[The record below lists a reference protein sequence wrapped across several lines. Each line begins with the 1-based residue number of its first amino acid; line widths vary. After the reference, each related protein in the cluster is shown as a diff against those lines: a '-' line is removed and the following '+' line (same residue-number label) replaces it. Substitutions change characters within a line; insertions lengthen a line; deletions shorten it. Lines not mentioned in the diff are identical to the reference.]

1 MLRYSIRLTDNNI
14 EKEKLVW
21 SEKYLA
27 PDLSFVSGVTSQ
39 DYHLE
44 KYNRLP
50 LTNNILSNTN
60 SVADL
65 ETENVTRQGY
75 IIIKGKQ
82 YTPLEGSLVDYSVES
97 GGQTIEY
104 KYLFLNGKYY
114 YADENNKFHIDHWL
128 TETFVEDEQGDIK
141 PMIVEDDIEVDYAN
155 PLKID
160 TIAWIEDGMVGIDG
174 HKYFYDKDIQLTE
187 TTSGGLKYFED
198 GECLDEDAITKCDS
212 IEYHLF
218 KSASDYIDVTKFKL
232 TKAEEVNEVFER
244 ISFCRYFYYVKYKE
258 HYFPIVQE
266 FGNDNSYTFE
276 CYIPKNVLSGN
287 SESTEEEKIKF
298 DLYFSTEEGE
308 VDYTKPSNKKLDS
321 SNVSAHK
328 VHDFTDFK
336 NVASYII
343 VDNEAFFVEYDV
355 LNANDGREIAV
366 YLDGDATNFKV
377 GDIIRFVDTSD
388 PSHAEKVYS
397 VDDYGFNR
405 TDDTDFVIFKGKK
418 YKLEAN
424 LCDKVLINEHEYSID
439 YINGKTDG
447 KDCLVLIGDEE
458 VPMKISTS
466 ATKLERYGKIIEDAS
481 QPAISVTYNIVS
493 YSGITVDNKRY
504 MVYVEGQGTD
514 QIMYAILDGNNEYS
528 FLVNEVIGSS
538 MVICE
543 PDVNKTDFTD
553 DFNLFIAREICTDV
567 VDNQHDM
574 TLFVNNKIFGDKE
587 ITQELAFQAYT
598 SATSSDD
605 YYNLFEHLDVY
616 TRDGYIKVPLSLEAP
631 QGNNMIQDDLVT
643 NRFFEEEKKKAINP
657 IVDMEKDVY
666 YPKYINN
673 SDKAI
678 EAFLKKETITPE
690 ERTTYQTVYIGSHT
704 EFHPIK
710 QIRVNQHFRTRSMES
725 WKVNEGYNDVLTSG
739 VKDNWFI
746 TDFHPYVDILQ
757 EPSKL
762 INKETLRPYT
772 DANIVGDILMNT
784 SDLMWLLLFS
794 NDDVY
799 YQRSNIA
806 KSFLRFSF
814 YDSTDPQTQTL
825 LATSCAFMD
834 EHRLFKKYIDN
845 SRKNVNDY
853 GVIVEPEIEE
863 GTDNAIGSVLNKI
876 SVRSEYL
883 GSRHN
888 NRGAYQRRGNPYT
901 HFDGVI
907 IDNEHRLGSEFI
919 IDNKYE
925 TSDSSEGFYIYIF
938 REYSEDLS
946 PKPIYMKVEFNHAGI
961 GRFIPFI
968 IPMRWNTPNEDTG
981 DKTPSSALTF
991 NTQAPSENVLSDMEL
1006 LKQGIKLGDVYA
1018 QTYIPLYAVYDFN
1031 NKEYAYVFDSRYV
1044 STANSDEVSLNL
1056 FELKVQNEEIAANAT
1071 DRQVEVIQRGIT
1083 MKKQER
1089 AVIDINTNQFPQ
1101 HDNECE

>member
-75 IIIKGKQ
+75 IVIKGKQ

-114 YADENNKFHIDHWL
+114 YSYKNTDNTYSKFKIDHWL
-128 TETFVEDEQGDIK
+128 AERFVEDEQGNVK
-141 PMIVEDDIEVDYAN
+141 PIIVEDDIEVDYAN

-160 TIAWIEDGMVGIDG
+160 TIVWIEDGMVNIDG
-174 HKYFYDKDIQLTE
+174 HEYFYDKDTQLTS
-187 TTSGGLKYFED
+187 TIKGGLKYFED
-198 GECLDEDAITKCDS
+198 GECLDKDDITKCDS

-218 KSASDYIDVTKFKL
+218 DSASDYIDVTKFKL
-232 TKAEEVNEVFER
+232 TKTEEINEPFER

-258 HYFPIVQE
+258 HYFPIRQV
-266 FGNDNSYTFE
+266 FGDDNSYSFK
-276 CYIPKNVLSGN
+276 CDIPKNILSGN
-287 SESTEEEKIKF
+287 TESAEEEKETF
-298 DLYFSTEEGE
+298 AVYFSSEEGE
-308 VDYTKPSNKKLDS
+308 VLYENPIEIKDT
-321 SNVSAHK
+321 NVGIHH
-328 VHDFTDFK
+328 VHDLTDFK

-343 VDNEAFFVEYDV
+343 VGNEAFFVEYDV

-397 VDDYGFNR
+397 VNDYGFNR
-405 TDDTDFVIFKGKK
+405 TDDTDFVIFNGKK

-481 QPAISVTYNIVS
+481 QPATSVTYNIVS

-543 PDVNKTDFTD
+543 PDVNETDFTD
-553 DFNLFIAREICTDV
+553 DFNLFIAREICNDV
-567 VDNQHDM
+567 VEKQYDM

-631 QGNNMIQDDLVT
+631 QGNNMMQDDLVT
-643 NRFFEEEKKKAINP
+643 KRFFEEEKKKAINP

-666 YPKYINN
+666 YPKYIDN
-673 SDKAI
+673 SDEAI
-678 EAFLKKETITPE
+678 QEYLDSLPEGSERPDPETLKST
-690 ERTTYQTVYIGSHT
+690 YIGSYT
-704 EFHPIK
+704 KFHPIK
-710 QIRVNQHFRTRSMES
+710 QIRVNPHFRTRNMES

-739 VKDNWFI
+739 VTDNWFI
-746 TDFHPYVDILQ
+746 TDFHPYVDILKD
-757 EPSKL
+757 PTKL
-762 INKETLRPYT
+762 LNEG
-772 DANIVGDILMNT
+772 DALDILMNT
-784 SDLMWLLLFS
+784 SDLMWLLYFT

-799 YQRSNIA
+799 YQKSKIA

-814 YDSTDPQTQTL
+814 YDSTDQQTQSL
-825 LATSCAFMD
+825 LATSCVFMD
-834 EHRLFKKYIDN
+834 EHKLFKRFIDN

-853 GVIVEPEIEE
+853 GVIMEPEIEE
-863 GTDNAIGSVLNKI
+863 GVDKTKGSVLNKI

-883 GSRHN
+883 GSRLKN
-888 NRGAYQRRGNPYT
+888 KNKYQKKDNDYVKID
-901 HFDGVI
+901 DGDTKSQFKGTI
-907 IDNEHRLGSEFI
+907 ISDEHRLGSEFI

-925 TSDSSEGFYIYIF
+925 TSASSEGFYIYIF

-946 PKPIYMKVEFNHAGI
+946 PRPIYMKVEFNHAGI
-961 GRFIPFI
+961 GRSIPFV
-968 IPMRWNTPNEDTG
+968 IPMEWSDVVEDTG
-981 DKTPSSALTF
+981 DKTPVKALTF
-991 NTQAPSENVLSDMEL
+991 SEDDLET

-1044 STANSDEVSLNL
+1044 NSANSDEVSLNL
-1056 FELKVQNEEIAANAT
+1056 FELKVQNEETSTEQDQI
-1071 DRQVEVIQRGIT
+1071 DIT
-1083 MKKQER
+1083 MKIQER
-1089 AVIDINTNQFPQ
+1089 AVIDINTSQFPQ